1 MQGLLQL
8 PKTIRQTYLIP
19 ILSKALD
26 ILELLQAQNR
36 SLTLEVMHQR
46 TGVSKTTVYRVLQ
59 TLMHRG
65 YVVRAPDGTY
75 RNAVQPKKLK
85 FGFAGQSAEM
95 PFSQE
100 VTRSIRLAAVDAGV
114 ELVELDNR
122 YDAET
127 AVKNAEA
134 LIRSGVDVVLEFNVE
149 QAVAAVIG
157 DKVAAAQV
165 PFIAIDIPHPNATYF
180 GVDNYRVGVD
190 AGEVLAQYALEL
202 WKGKVQW
209 VVGLD
214 LPEAGLL
221 VQARVTGA
229 FDAVRAA
236 LPGLPVECFVR
247 LDGRGLRDVSARV
260 VADFLARHPNDKHI
274 LIAAATDTSA
284 LGAIDAA
291 RASRR
296 TKQITVV
303 GQDCIVEA
311 LEEMQKPSSPMIAS
325 ISHET
330 RSYGPN
336 LVRLGLALVK
346 GQTVPP
352 YNYVKHRI
360 VTRASL
366 LHTD

>member
-1 MQGLLQL
+1 M
-8 PKTIRQTYLIP
+8 PKTIKRTYLVP

-26 ILELLQAQNR
+26 ILELLQSQNKA
-36 SLTLEVMHQR
+36 LTLEFMHQR

-59 TLMHRG
+59 TLVHRG

-85 FGFAGQSAEM
+85 FGFAGQSVEM
-95 PFSQE
+95 PFSQD
-100 VTRSIRLAAVDAGV
+100 VSRSIRLAATDSGI
-114 ELVELDNR
+114 ELVELDNH
-122 YDAET
+122 YDAEI
-127 AVKNAEA
+127 AVKNAEEF
-134 LIRSGVDVVLEFNVE
+134 IRGGVDVIIEFNVE
-149 QAVAAVIG
+149 QSVAAVIG

-165 PFIAIDIPHPNATYF
+165 PFIAIDIPHPNATFF
-180 GVDNYRVGVD
+180 GVDNYRVGVE
-190 AGEVLAQYALEL
+190 AGEVLAQYALEV
-202 WKGKVQW
+202 WKGKVKW
-209 VVGLD
+209 VLGLD

-229 FDAVRAA
+229 FDAVRIA
-236 LPGLPVECFVR
+236 LPHLTAESFVR

-260 VADFLARHPNDKHI
+260 VADFLSRHPHDKHI

-296 TKQITVV
+296 TKHITVV
-303 GQDCIVEA
+303 GQDCITEA
-311 LEEMQKPSSPMIAS
+311 LEEMRKPASPLIAS
-325 ISHET
+325 VSHET
-330 RSYGPN
+330 KSYGPT

-352 YNYVKHRI
+352 YNYVKHRL
-360 VTRASL
+360 VTRAL
-366 LHTD
+366 LLESE